1 MKFCR
6 LMDVGYGIDYI
17 QERTYLGEILRATTC
32 IYSFPGMKESILNC
46 NGNISSFLI
55 ISG

>member
-46 NGNISSFLI
+46 NCNISSFLI